1 MPQCAQ
7 RIHAAR
13 KGVALD
19 PVGRRA
25 IALPAVV
32 GNQDRLHAGDAARL
46 KELVDRLEVRAD
58 LLLTDRLEQLER
70 ATPA

>member
-1 MPQCAQ
+1 M
-7 RIHAAR
+7 
-13 KGVALD
+13 
-19 PVGRRA
+19 
-25 IALPAVV
+25 ALPAVV